1 MKTLN
6 INRLVG
12 KRIQAARPLSTAEL
26 RAEGNGAFAGVILEL
41 GMAGAIVIVQKT
53 LDSEEFPDDECWTEA
68 RWQLMDGS
76 DVDLTA

>member
-6 INRLVG
+6 VDGLVG
-12 KRIQAARPLSTAEL
+12 KRIQAARPLNYAEL
-26 RAEGNGAFAGVILEL
+26 RYEDAVAGVILDL

-53 LDSEEFPDDECWTEA
+53 LDSEEFPSDECWTEA
-68 RWQLMDGS
+68 RWMKMDGS